1 MDGVDRGIMF
11 SGCPCATFLWMPYL
25 KNALGQ
31 LPQNL
36 VQMLAEELQMDAL
49 TIFIVV
55 LYQALACS
63 VASVASQGLCV
74 WYVWLY

>member
-1 MDGVDRGIMF
+1 
-11 SGCPCATFLWMPYL
+11 MPYL

-74 WYVWLY
+74 WYV